1 MVAPEAPIVK
11 EAPLLLHRSRLGR
24 LSIIHRNE
32 LPNGVLPGSASSG
45 SNSSSPP
52 LASSGSASASASSAS
67 AAASSSSSSSS
78 SGSLSRHHP
87 SPSAPPTAIDIA
99 RVSEHAVAQHSLR
112 HGGAVVTSVKRVQ
125 HVTFNPNDE
134 KGAAALASIPDE
146 WREALK
152 KQFGLPANLQ
162 ASVALPAYR
171 SRIPLVLV
179 RMHEFLVANQAFQ
192 TVGIF
197 RLAPD
202 SAECARL
209 KAAIN
214 ADVTAIERARSAG
227 YTDSSA
233 CMANLIK
240 VWLRELPVA
249 LFHAIPGAEL
259 APLGPHSPAQELER
273 LMQTH
278 LREPQQSI
286 YRWLLDLCC
295 DVTAHSEVNKMT
307 AKNVAICIGPNL
319 YSPPNVAGL
328 GPQEAMKIIQQ
339 CKSYTNFL
347 ELCIGMREAQRGQP
361 KSSAP

>member
-1 MVAPEAPIVK
+1 MTPEAAPVK

-24 LSIIHRNE
+24 LSIIHRND
-32 LPNGVLPGSASSG
+32 LPTGVLPGSATSPPQA
-45 SNSSSPP
+45 SSS
-52 LASSGSASASASSAS
+52 ASSGPSPAS
-67 AAASSSSSSSS
+67 ASSSSSAAP
-78 SGSLSRHHP
+78 LSRHHP
-87 SPSAPPTAIDIA
+87 SASAPPTAIDIA
-99 RVSEHAVAQHSLR
+99 RVSEHEVAQHSLK
-112 HGGAVVTSVKRVQ
+112 HGAVVTSVKRVQ

-162 ASVALPAYR
+162 ASVALPLYR

-179 RMHEFLVANQAFQ
+179 RMHQFLVANKAFQ

-214 ADVTAIERARSAG
+214 ADVTAIERARSG
-227 YTDSSA
+227 DYTDPSA
-233 CMANLIK
+233 CVSNLIK

-249 LFHAIPGAEL
+249 LFHAIPGAQL
-259 APLGPHSPAQELER
+259 ATIGSHTPADELER
-273 LMQTH
+273 IIAAH
-278 LREPQQSI
+278 LKEPQQSI
-286 YRWLLDLCC
+286 FRWLLDLCC
-295 DVTAHSEVNKMT
+295 DVTLHSDVNKMT

-361 KSSAP
+361 KTSAP